1 MNILQGYYQQRN
13 MNRKYPPASK
23 AYVLTLLVVLST
35 AFFSCSKSED
45 SLQLQKDLLDR
56 YSALTWHLTSYAVA
70 GVAQPLTTAQQHYT
84 KKFVSDGSFGTSDG
98 FMGGWNL
105 TDVNTL
111 VETYANF
118 PAGVSASQTYTIA
131 TLNPTT
137 LTLQYTNNG
146 ASITTVYTAGN

>member
-1 MNILQGYYQQRN
+1 MKKNVI
-13 MNRKYPPASK
+13 
-23 AYVLTLLVVLST
+23 TLLLLST

-56 YSALTWHLTSYAVA
+56 YSALTWHLTSYAVS

-98 FMGGWNL
+98 FMGAWKL

-111 VETYANF
+111 VETYTNF
-118 PAGVSASQTYTIA
+118 PVGGSASQTYTIA